1 MADLTQR
8 ATELRAKLEKDREV
22 HQANLQ
28 ATLGA
33 IQAIDLL
40 LTPEPAQAAAPVD
53 GLEVS
58 TE

>member
-1 MADLTQR
+1 MLER

-40 LTPEPAQAAAPVD
+40 LAPEPAAPVT
-53 GLEVS
+53 
-58 TE
+58 TETPTPEGE

>member
-1 MADLTQR
+1 MADITQR

-40 LTPEPAQAAAPVD
+40 LAPEPVETPKPE
-53 GLEVS
+53 GE
-58 TE
+58 

>member
-1 MADLTQR
+1 MADITQR

-40 LTPEPAQAAAPVD
+40 LAPEPVVAGAADTPTPE
-53 GLEVS
+53 GE
-58 TE
+58 